1 MKDQIKE
8 SLQDNS
14 TWMRVLYMVIFVIIF
29 NIVEL
34 LIAALVIFQ
43 LLVLL
48 FTGDKNQRLLGFG
61 AMLSQYAFKILRFL
75 TFNSEE
81 KPFPFSDWENDTG
94 LQQTGRD

>member
-81 KPFPFSDWENDTG
+81 KPFPFSDCENDPG

>member
-14 TWMRVLYMVIFVIIF
+14 TWMRILYMAIFVIIF

-48 FTGDKNQRLLGFG
+48 FTGSKNQRLLGFG
-61 AMLSQYAFKILRFL
+61 AMLSQYAFKILRF
-75 TFNSEE
+75 
-81 KPFPFSDWENDTG
+81 PD
-94 LQQTGRD
+94 LQQ

>member
-14 TWMRVLYMVIFVIIF
+14 SWMRVLYMAIFVIIF

-34 LIAALVIFQ
+34 LIAAIVIFQ

-48 FTGDKNQRLLGFG
+48 FTGDKNQRLLDFG

-94 LQQTGRD
+94 LQQTGKD